1 MVELSSGQKKI
12 LAAALSVLAAGVIA
26 FFVVCIGWMVLKA
39 VSFASAALVPL
50 VVGLFLAM
58 FFKPYYYWWLKIAR
72 NPSLAV
78 LLMML
83 SILVP
88 AAVFAWCFGSF
99 ALSQIST
106 LMDSAPAYSSSFIKW
121 FNAEF
126 PNAREFADKIQLP
139 YQSWIYSLKESCA
152 RYVFGAV
159 GYVTNLLSILVSLV
173 FFVYFITR
181 PSLRGKDFTKEMPFF
196 KDDTKIFVAEQI
208 DSFID
213 IVVSFSRRQM
223 VICLIEGLMY
233 GAGFHLVGLVHGF
246 WIGFALGLFNFVPL
260 MGTALFLPAALLMAY
275 FGEGA
280 SGLLTILVAAVWMA
294 GQILD
299 GYIITPK
306 IQGDKTGLGYAG
318 VIFSFFF
325 WGIVFNS
332 FLGLLLAIPLSA
344 FCVVLW
350 RAVKSRYIKPII

>member
-1 MVELSSGQKKI
+1 MIELSDGQKKL

-26 FFVVCIGWMVLKA
+26 FFAVCIGWLAIKA
-39 VSFASAALVPL
+39 VAFASAALVPL

-58 FFKPYYYWWLKIAR
+58 FFKPYYYWWLRLVR

-88 AAVFAWCFGSF
+88 AAVFFWCFGSF
-99 ALSQIST
+99 AFSQVSM

-126 PNAREFADKIQLP
+126 PNAREYADKIQLP
-139 YQSWIYSLKESCA
+139 YQAWAHSLKASCA
-152 RYVFGAV
+152 QCVFGAV
-159 GYVTNLLSILVSLV
+159 GVLVSLIL
-173 FFVYFITR
+173 FVYFITR
-181 PSLRGKDFTKEMPFF
+181 PSLRGGNMTEEMPFL
-196 KDDTKIFVAEQI
+196 KDGTKKFVAEQV

-233 GAGFHLVGLVHGF
+233 GAGFHAVGLVHGF
-246 WIGFALGLFNFVPL
+246 LIGFALGLFNFVPL
-260 MGTALFLPAALLMAY
+260 LGTVIFLPAALLTAY
-275 FGEGA
+275 FGEGGSA
-280 SGLLTILVAAVWMA
+280 LLALLVACVWMA
-294 GQILD
+294 GQVLD
-299 GYIITPK
+299 GYVITPK
-306 IQGDKTGLGYAG
+306 IQGDKTGIGYAG

-325 WGIVFNS
+325 WGIVFDS

-350 RAVKSRYIKPII
+350 RAVKSRYIKPIF